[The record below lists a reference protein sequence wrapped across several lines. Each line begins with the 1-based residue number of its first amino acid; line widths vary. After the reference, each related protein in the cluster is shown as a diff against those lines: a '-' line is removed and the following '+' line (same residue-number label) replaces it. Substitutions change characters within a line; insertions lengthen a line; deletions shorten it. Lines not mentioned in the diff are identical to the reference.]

1 MEKNSSLIE
10 KKFRW
15 TTNKTTRSGLSVSQK
30 NFFFLKFADI
40 TLERNLVE
48 WRVFLRASVKTFTT
62 DHANSGQHEKINY
75 VRAGL
80 GVTAFIRK
88 SFCHRSLSRAI
99 LSRPELENVRSQAA
113 IWLTF
118 VSTFPPIR

>member
-30 NFFFLKFADI
+30 IFFFLKFADI

-48 WRVFLRASVKTFTT
+48 KWRAFLRASVKTFTT

-113 IWLTF
+113 I
-118 VSTFPPIR
+118 

>member
-30 NFFFLKFADI
+30 IFFFLKFADI

-48 WRVFLRASVKTFTT
+48 KWRAFLRVSVETFTT

-113 IWLTF
+113 I
-118 VSTFPPIR
+118 

>member
-1 MEKNSSLIE
+1 MSIYGKKIHHSSKKNFDGQRTKQLGLDFRFR
-10 KKFRW
+10 KKI
-15 TTNKTTRSGLSVSQK
+15 
-30 NFFFLKFADI
+30 FFFLKFADI

-113 IWLTF
+113 I
-118 VSTFPPIR
+118 

>member
-15 TTNKTTRSGLSVSQK
+15 TTNKTIRSGLSVLQK
-30 NFFFLKFADI
+30 NFFFFLKFADI

-62 DHANSGQHEKINY
+62 DHANGGQHEKINY

-113 IWLTF
+113 I
-118 VSTFPPIR
+118 